1 MYGYSGEKTSTMLNK
16 MTLASKVLN
25 LIAAANKG
33 LEKAKQ
39 QREEY
44 AATAAAPVHYYPRP
58 AKAQKRARASPSPPP
73 PLLEAPGSP
82 GWGPPPRGPLGEGRG
97 KQMSR
102 VHTFI

>member
-1 MYGYSGEKTSTMLNK
+1 

-25 LIAAANKG
+25 HISAANKR

-58 AKAQKRARASPSPPP
+58 AKAQKRARASPSPPLP
-73 PLLEAPGSP
+73 EAPGSP
-82 GWGPPPRGPLGEGRG
+82 GWRPPSLGSPGGGSWQADE
-97 KQMSR
+97 
-102 VHTFI
+102 